1 MSDSSD
7 DEDLSRFREAVD
19 TSFTKLIN
27 ETRGIGIPQK
37 EVKKPISERY
47 LETASHYNDVKV
59 PEKMQKQIGVKIS
72 KIIDKNVEFVDME
85 ANGVKK
91 RKIKGGVKLFSDSV
105 DYLSPEAVVDTY
117 TETHNAQSRKM
128 MKQKRQLEDEQM
140 NENDKIAAVAVTGEY
155 VLSKEET
162 KSWKSRRKE
171 KLFKYKSQKNSKVLT
186 AVE

>member
-19 TSFTKLIN
+19 TSFTKLII
-27 ETRGIGIPQK
+27 ESRGIPQK
-37 EVKKPISERY
+37 EVKKPVSERY

-59 PEKMQKQIGVKIS
+59 PEKLQKQIGVKIS
-72 KIIDKNVEFVDME
+72 NIIERNVEFVDM

-91 RKIKGGVKLFSDSV
+91 RKIKGGVKLFSDSI
-105 DYLSPEAVVDTY
+105 DYLSPEAAVDTY

-128 MKQKRQLEDEQM
+128 MKQKRRREEEHID
-140 NENDKIAAVAVTGEY
+140 ENDKIAAVAVTGEY

-162 KSWKSRRKE
+162 KCWKSRRKE
-171 KLFKYKSQKNSKVLT
+171 KLYKYKSQKNSKVLS
-186 AVE
+186 AIE

>member
-27 ETRGIGIPQK
+27 ETRGIPQK
-37 EVKKPISERY
+37 DVKKPVSERY

-72 KIIDKNVEFVDME
+72 KIIEKNVEFVDME

-105 DYLSPEAVVDTY
+105 DYLSPEAAVDTY
-117 TETHNAQSRKM
+117 AETHNARSREM
-128 MKQKRQLEDEQM
+128 MTQKRQREEKQVD
-140 NENDKIAAVAVTGEY
+140 ENDKIATVAVTGEY

-162 KSWKSRRKE
+162 KCWKSRRKE
-171 KLFKYKSQKNSKVLT
+171 KLFKYKSQKNSKILT
-186 AVE
+186 AIE